1 MSIFFFKM
9 KSLTSIK
16 IKLLFVIIG
25 HLKTNDVQDKERL
38 QISQFVFSNKG
49 AFSMLLDL
57 RLLIVRRLFLLR
69 QCLDDVETI
78 TKPKK
83 VDKIELFLYL

>member
-1 MSIFFFKM
+1 
-9 KSLTSIK
+9 
-16 IKLLFVIIG
+16 
-25 HLKTNDVQDKERL
+25 
-38 QISQFVFSNKG
+38 
-49 AFSMLLDL
+49 MLVDL
-57 RLLIVRRLFLLR
+57 RLLIVHRLFLLT